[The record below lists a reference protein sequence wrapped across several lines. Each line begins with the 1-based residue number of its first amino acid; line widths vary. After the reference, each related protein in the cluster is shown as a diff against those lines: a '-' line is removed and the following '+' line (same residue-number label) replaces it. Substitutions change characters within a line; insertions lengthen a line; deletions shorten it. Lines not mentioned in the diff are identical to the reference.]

1 MTTMHDIKQG
11 KFTIEKCLI
20 EQRPNGGW
28 SVELPSAQPG
38 EKPVPVAAFS
48 DTKSLLAY
56 LGEKL
61 NQ

>member
-1 MTTMHDIKQG
+1 MATMHDIKQG
-11 KFTIEKCLI
+11 KFTIEKCFI

-28 SVELPSAQPG
+28 SVELPPAQAG
-38 EKPVPVAAFS
+38 EMPVAVAAFS

-61 NQ
+61 NK